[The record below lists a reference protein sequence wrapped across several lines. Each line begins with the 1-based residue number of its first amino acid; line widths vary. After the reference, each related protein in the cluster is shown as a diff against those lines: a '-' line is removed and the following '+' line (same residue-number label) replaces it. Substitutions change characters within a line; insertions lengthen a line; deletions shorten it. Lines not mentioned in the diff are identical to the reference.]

1 MKRAKVTKDS
11 EAYIREHLEVD
22 SCVSSGLKWKKAP
35 KFNGHMLGKEA
46 GVKTTDGYFRVG
58 VKRQK
63 LSTHRVIWFL
73 LNGDWPHC
81 IDHIDGNQA
90 NNSPENL
97 RSVTLSENQHNRICS
112 GVIRAG
118 LAMAKNGVN
127 LPDNFSDMGMAGMAK
142 VGLEMVAQ
150 ISPDEARPLLDELMK
165 CIQFVPDPTNQ
176 SIKRGLIDD
185 DTEEVVTRLKLRS
198 EVFKLHVDFF
208 ATVAG

>member
-1 MKRAKVTKDS
+1 MARKEIYYTVEDKGRDQGKVFF
-11 EAYIREHLEVD
+11 IREMAA
-22 SCVSSGLKWKKAP
+22 S
-35 KFNGHMLGKEA
+35 
-46 GVKTTDGYFRVG
+46 
-58 VKRQK
+58 
-63 LSTHRVIWFL
+63 
-73 LNGDWPHC
+73 
-81 IDHIDGNQA
+81 QA
-90 NNSPENL
+90 EWWA
-97 RSVTLSENQHNRICS
+97 
-112 GVIRAG
+112 IRAG

-150 ISPDEARPLLDELMK
+150 ISADEARPLLDELMK

-176 SIKRGLIDD
+176 NIKRGLIDD